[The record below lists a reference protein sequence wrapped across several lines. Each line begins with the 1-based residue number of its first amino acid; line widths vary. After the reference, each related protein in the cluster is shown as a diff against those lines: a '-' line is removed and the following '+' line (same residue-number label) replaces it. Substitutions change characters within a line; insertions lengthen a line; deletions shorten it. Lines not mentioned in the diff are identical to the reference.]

1 MHGFY
6 GLHLNRIIGIQGI
19 NYIYLNS
26 RSLLVEG
33 PHQKR
38 TLAVAKYA
46 KLCWRVY
53 RYLPSNN
60 RKQLDVLHLENIQ
73 CSPLVAG
80 NILIQRYT
88 TVWLFVSLFL
98 LFPSTVFPL
107 LRFLIVFFKY
117 TSVQQK
123 QDHFIHPPP
132 FFPWSQALKKSPSR
146 NCWWNKSLL
155 KPCFFPNYRLFN
167 GLGPPENVLVFFPNS
182 GTSKFQLFF
191 SFLNIQSEAC
201 DLPNQKKM
209 KKKRWKHL

>member
-80 NILIQRYT
+80 NILIQRCT

-98 LFPSTVFPL
+98 LLPSTVFPL

-123 QDHFIHPPP
+123 QDHFIHPPL
-132 FFPWSQALKKSPSR
+132 FPLKSSFKEESQPELLMKQITTKLAGAQSPPCCSLAGQKSRENGCPLLADWSSSFDTIARDCSSRSAQPS
-146 NCWWNKSLL
+146 KIMVFLQILL
-155 KPCFFPNYRLFN
+155 
-167 GLGPPENVLVFFPNS
+167 G
-182 GTSKFQLFF
+182 
-191 SFLNIQSEAC
+191 
-201 DLPNQKKM
+201 
-209 KKKRWKHL
+209 

>member
-1 MHGFY
+1 M
-6 GLHLNRIIGIQGI
+6 NRIIGIQGI

-98 LFPSTVFPL
+98 LLPSTVFPL

-132 FFPWSQALKKSPSR
+132 LFPLKSSFKEESQPELLMKQITTKLAGAQSPPCCSFAGHIVGKMVVHCLR
-146 NCWWNKSLL
+146 TGLL
-155 KPCFFPNYRLFN
+155 RSTL
-167 GLGPPENVLVFFPNS
+167 LLVTAHHDQHSPV
-182 GTSKFQLFF
+182 K
-191 SFLNIQSEAC
+191 
-201 DLPNQKKM
+201 
-209 KKKRWKHL
+209 